1 MTELVGTILQNR
13 YRIVKVLAQGGQ
25 SETFVAEDTHL
36 PGHPECVVK
45 RLKTANKD
53 PERLANAKRLFEREA
68 EVLQTQ
74 LCPRFDQ
81 IPNLLAYFELDCE
94 FYLVQELIRGHPLS
108 DEMPTGSRW
117 AETRVLEL
125 LRDILW
131 VLNCIHTQGVIHRD
145 LKPDNLIRRARDQ
158 KLVLIDFGAV
168 KTCVWEEERAST
180 IAIGTLGYMPFEQA
194 MGEPVP
200 ASDLYA
206 LGMIAIQALTGVP
219 PRQLPKVDAGEV
231 CWQDLAPQV
240 SEGLAEILSRMVR
253 YRPSQRYRT
262 AMEILDALQILDPQ
276 PGQASLLPTPSQ
288 TETQVQLSTAQPPTD
303 PVAPSSLGPSET
315 VTRVGAAA
323 RAPVPAVAIQSPT
336 PQSSP
341 SPATPISIPG
351 RGWRGKV
358 ASVLSVALLGGLASL
373 GYGAWSQREAEFTAR
388 LALERMN
395 TAIAAGD
402 FDQCSVHMAGIPADM
417 PMFSQILERL
427 GECQLEQAR
436 WLADQENWDQAITLV
451 QSISSQLEIYPQAMQ
466 LYDQWSDQLRRQ
478 DLQQRLA
485 EQGLA
490 SEAGIDYSYLGEL
503 MAAGQ
508 WQEADQETD
517 RILLRVTGQQQA
529 EFLDLEALET
539 VPCTDLK
546 TLDQL
551 WHRLS
556 DGQFGFTVQ
565 MMIWARSGDTFPQF
579 ADRVGWREDNLYRNY
594 SDLEFNPQRATAG
607 SLPFAAVLRGEQVS
621 LYRESEWWLYRD
633 RDHFEALFER
643 LMTCEMI

>member
-13 YRIVKVLAQGGQ
+13 YQIVKVLAQGGQ

-81 IPNLLAYFELDCE
+81 IPNLLAYFELECE

-108 DEMPTGSRW
+108 DEMPAGSRW

-131 VLNCIHTQGVIHRD
+131 ILNFIHKQGVIHRD

-219 PRQLPKVDAGEV
+219 PRQLPKVNDGEV
-231 CWQDLAPQV
+231 CWQDQAPQV
-240 SEGLAEILSRMVR
+240 SEGLAEILTRMVY
-253 YRPSQRYRT
+253 YRPSQRYQT
-262 AMEILDALQILDPQ
+262 AMEVLEALQILDPQ
-276 PGQASLLPTPSQ
+276 PGQASSLPTPSQ
-288 TETQVQLSTAQPPTD
+288 TETQIQISTSQPAAD
-303 PVAPSSLGPSET
+303 PVSSASNSIPSET
-315 VTRVGAAA
+315 VTRIGVEAMAPVSAAA
-323 RAPVPAVAIQSPT
+323 IRTPT
-336 PQSSP
+336 PSS
-341 SPATPISIPG
+341 TPISIPG
-351 RGWRGKV
+351 WGWRGKV

-373 GYGAWSQREAEFTAR
+373 GYGTWSQREAQFTAQ
-388 LALERMN
+388 LTLERMN
-395 TAIAAGD
+395 TAIASGE
-402 FDQCSVHMAGIPADM
+402 FEQCSTHLAGIPSDM
-417 PMFSQILERL
+417 PMLGQILERM

-436 WLADQENWDQAITLV
+436 WLADQENWDQAISLAA
-451 QSISSQLEIYPQAMQ
+451 SISSDLEVYQQAMQ
-466 LYDQWSDQLRRQ
+466 LHEQWSGHLQLQ

-490 SEAGIDYSYLGEL
+490 SEMGIDYTYLSEL
-503 MAAGQ
+503 MATGR

-517 RILLRVTGQQQA
+517 RILLRATGRQQA
-529 EFLDLEALET
+529 EFLDLESLET
-539 VPCTDLK
+539 FPCTDLR

-551 WHRLS
+551 WDRLS
-556 DGQFGFTVQ
+556 GGQFGFTVQ

-579 ADRVGWREDNLYRNY
+579 ADRVGWRQDDLYQSYR
-594 SDLEFNPQRATAG
+594 DLEFNPQQAPEG
-607 SLPFAAVLRGEQVS
+607 SLPFAAVLRGEQMS
-621 LYRESEWWLYRD
+621 LYRGSEWWLYRD

-643 LMTCEMI
+643 LMACEMI